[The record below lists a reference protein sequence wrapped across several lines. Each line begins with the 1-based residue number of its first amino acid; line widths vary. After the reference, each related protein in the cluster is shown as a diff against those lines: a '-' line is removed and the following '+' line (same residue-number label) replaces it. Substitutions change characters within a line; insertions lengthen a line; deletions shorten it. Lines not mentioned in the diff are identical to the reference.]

1 MNLPTY
7 ECNEHQFVE
16 NLRRLIESHLKV
28 IVNRTLVH
36 YDDGRYSLS
45 FIPEEEFTKFQSIAT
60 RTKVRSSVYANKPF
74 LDEYHRTLY
83 VDGDSLSSAK
93 YPHARRLSIPYV
105 RVEYSFS
112 VWGDLYKYSFD
123 GLFQPEIKISKRKLP
138 RSRNITK
145 TGVGKDNDGRTLI
158 HTLNFLMPD
167 DKALQLSLPKSV
179 LVFDVRRMLRG

>member
-1 MNLPTY
+1 MPTY
-7 ECNEHQFVE
+7 ECNEHQFIE

-28 IVNRTLVH
+28 IVNRTLVQ

-45 FIPEEEFTKFQSIAT
+45 FLPDEEFSKFQTVA
-60 RTKVRSSVYANKPF
+60 RRAKVRASAYASKPF

-93 YPHARRLSIPYV
+93 YPHSRRLSIPYV

-112 VWGDLYKYSFD
+112 VWGDLYKFSFD
-123 GLFQPEIKISKRKLP
+123 GLFRPEIKIAKRAIPKAGQ
-138 RSRNITK
+138 RTK
-145 TGVGKDNDGRTLI
+145 TGVRKDKEGKTLI
-158 HTLNFLMPD
+158 HTLSFIMPD
-167 DKALQLSLPKSV
+167 DKALELSLPKSV

>member
-1 MNLPTY
+1 MPTY

-16 NLRRLIESHLKV
+16 NLRRLIEAHLKV
-28 IVNRTLVH
+28 IVNRTLIH

-45 FIPEEEFTKFQSIAT
+45 FIPEEEFSKFQSIAT
-60 RTKVRSSVYANKPF
+60 RTKVRASVYANKPF

-123 GLFQPEIKISKRKLP
+123 GLFHPEIKISKRKIP
-138 RSRNITK
+138 RTRNRAIAR
-145 TGVGKDNDGRTLI
+145 VRKDNEGRTLI
-158 HTLNFLMPD
+158 HTLSFMMPD
-167 DKALQLSLPKSV
+167 AKALQLSLPKSV